1 MRFLR
6 GPFAALLARM
16 AALRC
21 FPVAIVPVRLSRRI
35 PPIKHIRRGFVSRVA
50 LIWGCMELSRPPLV
64 VAFELSEKRKAIVA
78 DALAGASTV
87 VYLTE
92 LDEAARAEA
101 LRSTGVL
108 LTFNT
113 SKELRSGEAELLDG
127 ARLIQFMI
135 AGVDFIPL
143 GELPEG
149 VPVATNGGGYAEL
162 MAEHALAMA
171 LAAAKR
177 LIVEHENLK
186 RGQFNQFTRNRMLAG
201 GICGIFGFGGIG
213 AATARLMHGIGM
225 RVHAINRHGRTDERV
240 DWIGTPE
247 RLNELLEAADVLL
260 ISAPLTRATYGLIG
274 AAELR
279 RMKDDA
285 ILVNVARGEIVQ
297 ERPLYDHLVSHPH
310 FTACIDAWWI
320 EPVRHGEFRID
331 QPFLD
336 LPNVIASPHN
346 SAQGEGAHDISL
358 RRAVENCRRALT
370 GEAPLHV
377 IGLDE
382 RLM

>member
-1 MRFLR
+1 
-6 GPFAALLARM
+6 
-16 AALRC
+16 
-21 FPVAIVPVRLSRRI
+21 
-35 PPIKHIRRGFVSRVA
+35 
-50 LIWGCMELSRPPLV
+50 
-64 VAFELSEKRKAIVA
+64 
-78 DALAGASTV
+78 
-87 VYLTE
+87 
-92 LDEAARAEA
+92 
-101 LRSTGVL
+101 

-113 SKELRSGEAELLDG
+113 SKELQSGEAELLDG

-149 VPVATNGGGYAEL
+149 VPVATNGGGYAES

-177 LIVEHENLK
+177 LILEHENLK
-186 RGQFNQFTRNRMLAG
+186 RGQFNQFTQNRMLAG
-201 GICGIFGFGGIG
+201 GVCGIFGFGGIG

-240 DWIGTPE
+240 DWIGTPV
-247 RLNELLEAADVLL
+247 RLNELLEVADVLL
-260 ISAPLTRATYGLIG
+260 ISAPLTRATYGRIG
-274 AAELR
+274 AAELG
-279 RMKDDA
+279 RMKEDA
-285 ILVNVARGEIVQ
+285 ILVKPRLASPWGDRCRKG
-297 ERPLYDHLVSHPH
+297 LYDHLAKHPL

-346 SAQGEGAHDISL
+346 SGQGGDANDIAL
-358 RRAVENCRRALT
+358 RRAVENCRRVLT
-370 GEAPLHV
+370 GEVPLHV